1 MSNTGHGGTR
11 RYKVIQIK
19 GLWRRLC
26 RGKGRR
32 RRKSCPISA
41 AVSLSRGGG
50 GAAGRRRPSPPWRG
64 MSPWFGPSAGPG
76 RWRDHVRARH
86 PPRHRRRRRGAP
98 ERATWAAPRRSRDGA
113 GREGSASSAG
123 RCRAGGLHRLASP
136 PASRAAGAP
145 CVAGRRLLSR
155 APLFIEGPRHKV
167 GLVAAVNS
175 ARRAPLF
182 RRRLVASRA
191 RGCRPPASR
200 TGGCRLRRPR

>member
-1 MSNTGHGGTR
+1 MRDKVVQGGTR
-11 RYKVIQIK
+11 RY
-19 GLWRRLC
+19 RS
-26 RGKGRR
+26 RGYGAACAAGRGGGGESRVQFRR
-32 RRKSCPISA
+32 RVR
-41 AVSLSRGGG
+41 LSRGGG
-50 GAAGRRRPSPPWRG
+50 GAAGRRRPSPPWLG
-64 MSPWFGPSAGPG
+64 MSPWCGPSAGPG

-98 ERATWAAPRRSRDGA
+98 ARATWAAPRRSRDGA

-155 APLFIEGPRHKV
+155 APLFIEGSRHKV

-175 ARRAPLF
+175 RPRAPLF

-200 TGGCRLRRPR
+200 TEGCRLRRPR